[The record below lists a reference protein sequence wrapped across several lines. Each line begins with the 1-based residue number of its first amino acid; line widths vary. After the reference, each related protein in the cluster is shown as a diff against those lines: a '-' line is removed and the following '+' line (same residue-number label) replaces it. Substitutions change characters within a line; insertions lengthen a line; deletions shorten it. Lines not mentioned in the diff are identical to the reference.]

1 LVNPN
6 KSRSKRKTQFS
17 EEAIIDCIGV
27 LESGDLEELFEIIPR
42 IGVLRD
48 SRFHEPLLA
57 LLRDPDYKKR
67 EFAAYAMGA
76 MGSKEFL
83 QPLQEAFKKVEKSR
97 GSAEEELQLAII
109 EAIGAVGGDD
119 AVRLLVPILKR
130 PESSKAN
137 KKLRKWI
144 VESLGAIGQQGGERS
159 LETLLEITEHEDQ
172 NLRALAISELSVA
185 FWHRPNELPESY
197 LRRIHELTK
206 DQNAPVAESAL
217 SALQSLADVG
227 CRSAE
232 KLFAKRGGK

>member
-1 LVNPN
+1 MNP
-6 KSRSKRKTQFS
+6 KKPPSKRKTQYC
-17 EEAIIDCIGV
+17 EEAIRDCIEV
-27 LESGDLEELFEIIPR
+27 LESGDVEDLFEIIPR

-48 SRFHEPLLA
+48 ARFTEHLVTLLH
-57 LLRDPDYKKR
+57 DPDYKKR

-76 MGSKEFL
+76 MRSTELL
-83 QPLQEAFKKVEKSR
+83 QPLQEAFKKVEKLR
-97 GSAEEELQLAII
+97 GTAEEELQLAII

-119 AVRLLVPILKR
+119 AVNLLVPILKR
-130 PESSKAN
+130 PESSKTN

-172 NLRALAISELSVA
+172 SLRALAISELSVA

-197 LRRIHELTK
+197 LRRIHELTRDK
-206 DQNAPVAESAL
+206 NAAVAESAL

-232 KLFAKRGGK
+232 KLFAKRSGK